1 MKHIQISTTT
11 ILAMTL
17 VLFGAWA
24 CGGGSAPEAHTDQH
38 SEETAYGEEAGE
50 HEEHGGHEAHD
61 EDQIIRLDATALE
74 RLGLII
80 AEAHP
85 GQLEVTTELPGE
97 VQVNGD
103 KMAHVGPRVTGVA
116 REVLVSLGDSVRTG
130 QVLAVLESREL
141 ADAKASFLAAAER
154 KKLAEATFARE
165 ERLRQKMVSSE
176 QDFLDASN
184 GLAEAKI
191 ELRSAQQK
199 LFALGFTDSDVR
211 GIADAPDENYTKYRI
226 RAPFDGQIIDR
237 HITVGETI
245 SAEMPAFT
253 VADLSDV
260 WIDLRVYQK
269 DIGAIQTG
277 QMARVTTN
285 HGDEAELAINFV
297 QPLVGEETRTALA
310 RIIAPNTDGV
320 WHPGCFVTARVAVEK
335 TEASGIVVPASAL
348 IRMEDGD
355 DVIFVETSEGFEAR
369 VISSGRRSREQVEI
383 LSGLETGDRYVAKG
397 GFSLKAEL
405 GKGSFG
411 DGHGH

>member
-1 MKHIQISTTT
+1 MKHIQISITTL
-11 ILAMTL
+11 LALTF
-17 VLFGAWA
+17 VLFGAWG

-38 SEETAYGEEAGE
+38 SEETGHGEEGGE
-50 HEEHGGHEAHD
+50 HEAHD

-74 RLGLII
+74 RLGLVI
-80 AEAHP
+80 AEAGP

-97 VQVNGD
+97 VRVNGD
-103 KMAHVGPRVTGVA
+103 KMAHVGPRVSGVA
-116 REVLVSLGDSVRTG
+116 REVLVSLGDRVRSG
-130 QVLAVLESREL
+130 QVLAVLESRGL

-154 KKLAEATFARE
+154 KKLAQATFARE
-165 ERLRQKMVSSE
+165 ERLRLKMVSSE

-184 GLAEAKI
+184 GLAEANI
-191 ELRSAQQK
+191 EMRSSQQK
-199 LFALGFTDSDVR
+199 LLALGFSDSDVR
-211 GIADAPDENYTKYRI
+211 GIADAPDDNYTKYRI

-245 SAEMPAFT
+245 SAETPAFT

-297 QPLVGEETRTALA
+297 QPLVGEATRTALA
-310 RIIAPNTDGV
+310 RIIAPNTDGT

-335 TEASGIVVPASAL
+335 TDSTGIVVPASAL

-383 LSGLETGDRYVAKG
+383 LSGLNTGDRYVAKG

>member
-1 MKHIQISTTT
+1 MKHIQISITTL
-11 ILAMTL
+11 LALTF
-17 VLFGAWA
+17 VLFGAWG

-38 SEETAYGEEAGE
+38 SEETGHGEEGGE
-50 HEEHGGHEAHD
+50 HEAHD

-74 RLGLII
+74 RLGLVI
-80 AEAHP
+80 AEAGP

-97 VQVNGD
+97 VRVNGD
-103 KMAHVGPRVTGVA
+103 KMAHVGPRVSGVA
-116 REVLVSLGDSVRTG
+116 REVLVSLGDRVRSG
-130 QVLAVLESREL
+130 QVLAVLESRGL

-154 KKLAEATFARE
+154 KKLAQATFARE
-165 ERLRQKMVSSE
+165 ERLRLKMVSSE

-184 GLAEAKI
+184 GLAEANI
-191 ELRSAQQK
+191 EMRSSQQK
-199 LFALGFTDSDVR
+199 LLALGFSDSDVR
-211 GIADAPDENYTKYRI
+211 GIADAPDDNYTKYRI

-245 SAEMPAFT
+245 SAETPAFT

-297 QPLVGEETRTALA
+297 QPLVGEATRTALA
-310 RIIAPNTDGV
+310 RIIAPNTDGT

-355 DVIFVETSEGFEAR
+355 DVI
-369 VISSGRRSREQVEI
+369 
-383 LSGLETGDRYVAKG
+383 
-397 GFSLKAEL
+397 
-405 GKGSFG
+405 
-411 DGHGH
+411 

>member
-1 MKHIQISTTT
+1 MKHIQISITTL
-11 ILAMTL
+11 LALTF
-17 VLFGAWA
+17 VLFGAWG

-38 SEETAYGEEAGE
+38 SEETGHGEEGGE
-50 HEEHGGHEAHD
+50 HEAHD

-74 RLGLII
+74 RLGLVI
-80 AEAHP
+80 AEAGP

-97 VQVNGD
+97 VRVNGD
-103 KMAHVGPRVTGVA
+103 KMAHVGPRVSGVA
-116 REVLVSLGDSVRTG
+116 REVLVSLGDRVRSG
-130 QVLAVLESREL
+130 QVLAVLESRGL

-154 KKLAEATFARE
+154 KKLAQATFARE
-165 ERLRQKMVSSE
+165 ERLRLKMVSSE

-184 GLAEAKI
+184 GLAEANI
-191 ELRSAQQK
+191 EMRSSQQK
-199 LFALGFTDSDVR
+199 LLALGFSDSDVR
-211 GIADAPDENYTKYRI
+211 GIADAPDDNYTKYRI

-245 SAEMPAFT
+245 SAETPAFT

-297 QPLVGEETRTALA
+297 QPLVGEATRTALA
-310 RIIAPNTDGV
+310 RIIAPNTDGT

-335 TEASGIVVPASAL
+335 TDSTGIVVPASAL

-355 DVIFVETSEGFEAR
+355 DVIFVETSEGLEPR

-383 LSGLETGDRYVAKG
+383 LSGLNTGDRYVAKG

>member
-1 MKHIQISTTT
+1 MKHIQISITTL
-11 ILAMTL
+11 LALTF
-17 VLFGAWA
+17 VLFGAWG

-38 SEETAYGEEAGE
+38 SEETGHGEEAG
-50 HEEHGGHEAHD
+50 EHGGHEAHD

-116 REVLVSLGDSVRTG
+116 RQVLVSLGDSVRTG

-141 ADAKASFLAAAER
+141 ADAKASYLAAAER

-191 ELRSAQQK
+191 EMRSAQQK

-310 RIIAPNTDGV
+310 RIIAPNADGV
-320 WHPGCFVTARVAVEK
+320 WHPGCFVTARVAIEK

>member
-1 MKHIQISTTT
+1 MKHIQISITTL
-11 ILAMTL
+11 LALTF
-17 VLFGAWA
+17 VLFGAWG

-38 SEETAYGEEAGE
+38 SEETGHGEEGGE
-50 HEEHGGHEAHD
+50 HEAHD

-74 RLGLII
+74 RLGLVI
-80 AEAHP
+80 AEAGP

-97 VQVNGD
+97 VRVNGD
-103 KMAHVGPRVTGVA
+103 KMAHVGPRVSGVA
-116 REVLVSLGDSVRTG
+116 REVLVSLGDRVRSG
-130 QVLAVLESREL
+130 QVLAVLESRGL

-154 KKLAEATFARE
+154 KKLAQATFARE
-165 ERLRQKMVSSE
+165 ERLRLKMVSSE

-184 GLAEAKI
+184 GLAEANI
-191 ELRSAQQK
+191 EMRSSQQK
-199 LFALGFTDSDVR
+199 LLALGFSDSDVR
-211 GIADAPDENYTKYRI
+211 GIADAPDDNYTKYRI

-245 SAEMPAFT
+245 SAETPAFT

-297 QPLVGEETRTALA
+297 QPLVGEATRTALA
-310 RIIAPNTDGV
+310 RIIAPNTDGT

-355 DVIFVETSEGFEAR
+355 DVIFVETSEGLEPR
-369 VISSGRRSREQVEI
+369 VITSGRRSRAQVEI
-383 LSGLETGDRYVAKG
+383 LSGLVEGDRYVAKG

>member
-1 MKHIQISTTT
+1 MKHIQIGITTF
-11 ILAMTL
+11 LALTF
-17 VLFGAWA
+17 VLFGAWG

-38 SEETAYGEEAGE
+38 SEETGHGEEGGE
-50 HEEHGGHEAHD
+50 HEAHD

-74 RLGLII
+74 RLGLVI
-80 AEAHP
+80 AEAGP

-97 VQVNGD
+97 VRVNGD
-103 KMAHVGPRVTGVA
+103 KMAHVGPRVSGVA
-116 REVLVSLGDSVRTG
+116 REVLVSLGDRVRSG
-130 QVLAVLESREL
+130 QVLAVLESRGL

-154 KKLAEATFARE
+154 KKLAQATFARE
-165 ERLRQKMVSSE
+165 ERLRLKMVSSE

-184 GLAEAKI
+184 GLAEANI
-191 ELRSAQQK
+191 EMRSSQQK
-199 LFALGFTDSDVR
+199 LLALGFSDSDVR
-211 GIADAPDENYTKYRI
+211 GIADAPDDNYTKYRI

-245 SAEMPAFT
+245 SAETPAFT

-297 QPLVGEETRTALA
+297 QPLVGEATRTALA
-310 RIIAPNTDGV
+310 RIIAPNTDGT

-335 TEASGIVVPASAL
+335 TDSTGIVVPASAL

-355 DVIFVETSEGFEAR
+355 DVIFVETSEGLEPR

-397 GFSLKAEL
+397 GFNLKAEL
-405 GKGSFG
+405 GKGAFG